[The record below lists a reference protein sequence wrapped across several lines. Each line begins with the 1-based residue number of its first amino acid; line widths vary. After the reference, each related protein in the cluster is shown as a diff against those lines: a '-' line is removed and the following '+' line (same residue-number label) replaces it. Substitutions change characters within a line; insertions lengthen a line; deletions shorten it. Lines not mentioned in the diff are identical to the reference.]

1 MAASLQSRH
10 IPTIVGI
17 LILVGGLVGGI
28 FLANSATT
36 GFLPRASPET
46 TPKNIKV
53 TNVTD
58 TSFTVSWITDS
69 KTTGYIKYGT
79 VANTL
84 SLTATDD
91 RDQVSGTTGTYRTHH
106 VTIRGLKASTAYYYK
121 LGTTSTLLYDNNGQ
135 PYQTSTTTA
144 VSSNARTIY
153 GQVLLST
160 QTGVGGALVYI
171 SSPDMAPLSVI
182 TQSTGSFVLSLSQAR
197 TKSLTSAATLSDSM
211 PLDVFIQG
219 DDATSVI
226 TATLDLAQ
234 PLPDVTLGKNQDL
247 TQAAPTS
254 AAVTPTPNL
263 TMTEI
268 QSKFSAQLLAPP
280 TESSSSAQTLK
291 ISAPAEGSVQTIRK
305 PKILGEAPKST
316 RIALQFMGPTN
327 LKTTILSTSAG
338 VWSYT
343 PTSLLPNGDY
353 TLTATATSSGK
364 TESSQIHF
372 SVAVATPTPRP
383 VVESASTSATLPVSG
398 NQEMTVML
406 VLAGVLLMSSGIV
419 FASQSTKQSEV
430 SSL

>member
-79 VANTL
+79 VANSL

-153 GQVLLST
+153 GQVLSST

-171 SSPDMAPLSVI
+171 SSPDMAPLSVL

-197 TKSLTSAATLSDSM
+197 TKSLTSAATLTDSM

-254 AAVTPTPNL
+254 ATVTPTPNL
-263 TMTEI
+263 TTTEI

-291 ISAPAEGSVQTIRK
+291 ISAPAEGSVQSIRK

-343 PTSLLPNGDY
+343 PTSLLTNGDY
-353 TLTATATSSGK
+353 TLTATATTSGK

-406 VLAGVLLMSSGIV
+406 GLAGVLLMSSGIV

>member
-79 VANTL
+79 VANAL

-171 SSPDMAPLSVI
+171 SSPDMAPLSVL

-263 TMTEI
+263 TTTEI

-343 PTSLLPNGDY
+343 PTSLLTNGDY